1 MLDRLP
7 EGHIIKC
14 SHRNCV
20 VAAWWGGHKWGMIVI
35 GFYTSWN
42 PSCTQNL
49 KITPT
54 NCPSFGNIRGS
65 LGIVDSINQHS
76 GASASIAAIKVKC
89 NSVAVHIAARSHYKA
104 SFMWVLLKNINP
116 LFYRDKYE
124 IHQTIKDVLKNVLL
138 AFLG

>member
-1 MLDRLP
+1 M
-7 EGHIIKC
+7 
-14 SHRNCV
+14 
-20 VAAWWGGHKWGMIVI
+20 
-35 GFYTSWN
+35 
-42 PSCTQNL
+42 
-49 KITPT
+49 
-54 NCPSFGNIRGS
+54 
-65 LGIVDSINQHS
+65 DSINQHS